1 MHKCH
6 KMLRKYFESLESGD
20 LLGESFIFMILGALV
35 AGYIGLVVGP
45 IINLCLHGTM
55 AVWEGF

>member
-1 MHKCH
+1 
-6 KMLRKYFESLESGD
+6 MLRKYFENLESGD

-45 IINLCLHGTM
+45 IINLCLHCIA
-55 AVWEGF
+55 AVWGEF